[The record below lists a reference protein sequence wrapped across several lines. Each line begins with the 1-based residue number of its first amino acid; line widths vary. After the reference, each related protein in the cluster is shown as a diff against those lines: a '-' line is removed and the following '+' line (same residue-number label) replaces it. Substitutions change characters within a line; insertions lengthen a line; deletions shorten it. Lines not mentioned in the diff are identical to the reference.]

1 MLFGNIMKSDKNLAF
16 LQENGFLDDN
26 TGKISLADKLEGKT
40 KQYIVDKDTLTE
52 DEFHE
57 FLLKVVNT
65 KAGLRRK
72 VVAVEK
78 YIKQI
83 TGR

>member
-1 MLFGNIMKSDKNLAF
+1 MESKF

-26 TGKISLADKLEGKT
+26 TGKISLADKLEGET
-40 KQYIVDKDTLTE
+40 KQYMVNKDTLTE

-65 KAGLRRK
+65 KVGLRVK
-72 VVAVEK
+72 IVAVER

>member
-1 MLFGNIMKSDKNLAF
+1 MEECICGANVSC
-16 LQENGFLDDN
+16 EC
-26 TGKISLADKLEGKT
+26 ET
-40 KQYIVDKDTLTE
+40 KQYIVDKDTLTM

-57 FLLKVVNT
+57 FLLTVVNT
-65 KAGLRRK
+65 KAGLRVK
-72 VVAVEK
+72 ILAVER

>member
-1 MLFGNIMKSDKNLAF
+1 MESKHN
-16 LQENGFLDDN
+16 
-26 TGKISLADKLEGKT
+26 
-40 KQYIVDKDTLTE
+40 LTE

-72 VVAVEK
+72 ILAVK
-78 YIKQI
+78 RYIKQI

>member
-1 MLFGNIMKSDKNLAF
+1 MESKFI
-16 LQENGFLDDN
+16 QENGFLDDN
-26 TGKISLADKLEGKT
+26 TGKISLADKLEGET
-40 KQYIVDKDTLTE
+40 KQYMVNKDTLTE

-65 KAGLRRK
+65 KAGLRVK
-72 VVAVEK
+72 ILAVER

-83 TGR
+83 REK